1 MFVRAMRSED
11 VRHAAV
17 IHQLSFDR
25 QLMSDEWVKANLAAF
40 PRVLCFVAGA
50 NEKISGYIIW
60 TQKSGFRAQV
70 VLELE
75 QIAVH
80 PELRSKGIGQMLIEE
95 SLLLVR
101 RHLSDRN
108 ATLKHIIV
116 TTRSD
121 NKAQVLYKRA
131 IGAEVEAVIKN
142 LYSADEVIMVSR
154 EPNNR
159 IHATCED
166 ARA

>member
-1 MFVRAMRSED
+1 VKVRSMSPDD
-11 VRHAAV
+11 VSGAAAIHA
-17 IHQLSFDR
+17 QSFPRQMLSRDWID
-25 QLMSDEWVKANLAAF
+25 SNLRAF
-40 PRVLCFVAGA
+40 PKVMGYVADLDDCLA
-50 NEKISGYIIW
+50 GYIFW
-60 TQKSGFRAQV
+60 TQKSGFRPDA

-80 PELRSKGIGQMLIEE
+80 PEKRKHGVAKSLIKD

-101 RHLSDRN
+101 LQLASQG

-121 NKAQVLYKRA
+121 NLAQELYRKSL
-131 IGAEVEAVIKN
+131 GAEVEATIRN

-154 EPNNR
+154 NQG
-159 IHATCED
+159 T
-166 ARA
+166 